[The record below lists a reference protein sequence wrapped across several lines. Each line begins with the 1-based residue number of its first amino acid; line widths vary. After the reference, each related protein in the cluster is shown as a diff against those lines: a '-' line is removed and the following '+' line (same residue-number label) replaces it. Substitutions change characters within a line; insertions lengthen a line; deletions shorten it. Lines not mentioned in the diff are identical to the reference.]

1 MFENEFYPTP
11 AGLAAHIVS
20 MVDLAK
26 VKTVLE
32 PSAGKGDLLDAFEKR
47 IKESS
52 YRYDANKYDID
63 CIELDENLR
72 RLLTGKEHRV
82 VFNNFLKF
90 ETLKKY
96 DLILMNPPFSAGDKH
111 LLKALEL
118 MQDGGQI
125 VCILNAETLRDAGT
139 NTRREL
145 LMKLEEYDA
154 QVEYLN
160 QAFTNALRPTE
171 VEIAV
176 IYLDIPHRSK
186 LDSLILTDLQ
196 KPENEGCINF
206 AEKVDKITFYDLVLR
221 MEQQFKFEV
230 QAAYKLLNEYDA
242 MKPYVMNEF
251 RKEKYPRP
259 IISMRIDD
267 RDLDGNDARN
277 RVLEKIRLKYW
288 RAFGESP
295 QLQAMLTSNLQS
307 LYQETILEL
316 SHYDFNLYNVEAVNR
331 QLQTQMS
338 GAVEETILNLFDEF
352 SQKHS
357 WYAECNKNIHY
368 YNGWATNKAHKIN
381 KKVII
386 PLNGFDDYYRD
397 QVNFRYGVG
406 RKLRDI
412 EMTLNY
418 LDTGRTACSG
428 LPIESLLEEAEA
440 MQQSKN
446 IDTKYFKVTF
456 YKKGTCHLE
465 FKDPELLRKF
475 NIFGSQ
481 RKGWLPPDYGRKN
494 YQDLSPEEQDV
505 INEFDGS
512 ALEYQQVLQDK
523 EYYLVDQG
531 VNLILLNPGTAA

>member
-11 AGLAAHIVS
+11 EDLAAHMVG

-26 VKTVLE
+26 VRTVLE
-32 PSAGKGDLLDAFEKR
+32 PSAGKGDLLDALEKR
-47 IKESS
+47 IKESY

-63 CIELDENLR
+63 CIEFSEDLR
-72 RLLTGKEHRV
+72 RLLIGKEHRV
-82 VFNNFLKF
+82 IFNNFLKF

-96 DLILMNPPFSAGDKH
+96 DLILMNPPFSEGDKH

-118 MQDGGQI
+118 MKDGGQI
-125 VCILNAETLRDAGT
+125 VCILNAETLKNAYT

-154 QVEYLN
+154 QIEYLK
-160 QAFTNALRPTE
+160 QSFTDALRPTE

-176 IYLDIPHRSK
+176 IYMDIPRK
-186 LDSLILTDLQ
+186 TRLDSLILTDLQ
-196 KPENEGCINF
+196 RPENEGSTNF

-230 QAAYKLLNEYDA
+230 QAAYKLLDEYDA

-259 IISMRIDD
+259 IISIKIDD
-267 RDLDGNDARN
+267 NDFEGNDARN

-316 SHYDFNLYNVEAVNR
+316 SHYDFNLYNVEEVNR
-331 QLQTQMS
+331 QLQSQMS

-357 WYAECNKNIHY
+357 WYTECNKNIHY

-386 PLNGFDDYYRD
+386 PLNGFDDYYKDKVRLK
-397 QVNFRYGVG
+397 YGVS

-418 LDTGRTACSG
+418 LDTGRTCSS
-428 LPIESLLEEAEA
+428 LPLEILLEEAEA
-440 MQQSKN
+440 VQQSKN

-465 FKDPELLRKF
+465 FKDLELLKKF

-494 YQDLSPEEQDV
+494 YQDMTAEEQTV

-512 ALEYQQVLQDK
+512 ALEYQQVIQDK
-523 EYYLVDQG
+523 EYYLVDRG
-531 VNLILLNPGTAA
+531 TNLVLLNPGAAA